1 MTGEEIQPCHRAQI
15 PSGQK
20 KPAVKQATTVMKVCR
35 IMGEFKN
42 CKSFGVTDLARRT
55 MLLPSDVHR
64 ILASLRASGYVDQDP
79 DTRKYRLGFALLRL
93 GLTAFQRNEF
103 RDKAQPVLAR
113 LSRQIGT
120 SIHLGVFDEREL
132 EVILID
138 QIETPTENIFRGY
151 LGGAV
156 QLHCTAIGK
165 AVLANLDRHTVT
177 YALERSAMTRNTK
190 RTITDIPTLKKQL
203 ERIQYQGYA
212 VDRDECIEGACC
224 IGSPLVDYTGA
235 VVGAISASMPTSLF
249 VASDESRVS
258 TRVKAA
264 AFTLSAALGAHG
276 GLSSKVL
283 RPSA

>member
-1 MTGEEIQPCHRAQI
+1 MIGEEIRSRHPEQM
-15 PSGQK
+15 PSGPK
-20 KPAVKQATTVMKVCR
+20 KPAVKPASTVTKVCR

-64 ILASLRASGYVDQDP
+64 ILASLRASGYIDQDP

-103 RDKAQPVLAR
+103 RDKAQPVLIR
-113 LSRQIGT
+113 LSQQIGAN
-120 SIHLGVFDEREL
+120 IHLGVFDEREL

-138 QIETPTENIFRGY
+138 QIETSAESIFRGH

-165 AVLANLDRHTVT
+165 AVLAGLDRHTAT

-190 RTITDIPTLKKQL
+190 RTITDIATLEKQL
-203 ERIQYQGYA
+203 ERVPGQGYA
-212 VDRDECIEGACC
+212 VDRDECIEGASC
-224 IGSPLVDYTGA
+224 IGSPFVDDTGA

-249 VASDESRVS
+249 IACDESWVS
-258 TRVKAA
+258 ARVKAA
-264 AFTLSAALGAHG
+264 ALSLSAALGASG
-276 GLSSKVL
+276 AKVL
-283 RPSA
+283 LPSA